1 MNLNKLAK
9 EITVMEGLKQSL
21 SIAQVKEV
29 IALLGIRWRKMI
41 ADKEEDRMDNEID
54 LIILRAGE
62 ESEHLERY

>member
-62 ESEHLERY
+62 ESEHLER